1 MHARQQG
8 FTMLAVL
15 AALVLLALS
24 LQGVMWVVSTQ
35 AQRERELELL
45 RVGAAIR
52 DAIGRYVE
60 SSPGV
65 VKQWPPSLE
74 ALLDDRRSVVLRR
87 HLRRLYA
94 DPIQR
99 SGEWGLVRA
108 PDGGVAGVYSLS
120 HAPSIRTSGV
130 DLAVYGVEPAARYVD
145 WRFVYVPPSKALE
158 APQ

>member
-1 MHARQQG
+1 MRARQQG

-15 AALVLLALS
+15 AALLLLALS

-45 RVGAAIR
+45 RVGSAIR

-120 HAPSIRTSGV
+120 QDRSIRTSGV

-145 WRFVYVPPSKALE
+145 WRFVYVPPAKALE
-158 APQ
+158 APL